1 MKVSNK
7 LLTAILTVA
16 LGVMF
21 IVLKGEV
28 VSIAMTLL
36 GVALLVA
43 AVIDLVNKQVPPAIV
58 KGVMGAAVII
68 FGWLFVSLALYVMAA
83 VLLIY
88 GLLLVYELAKSKTK
102 KLLSYVGPVIMV
114 VAAICLL
121 FAQGNAI
128 NLMFIVSGAFLIVEG
143 VLMLI
148 DAMKK

>member
-21 IVLKGEV
+21 IILKGEV
-28 VSIAMTLL
+28 VSIAMTVL

-58 KGVMGAAVII
+58 KGVMGAAVIL

-88 GLLLVYELAKSKTK
+88 GLLIVYELAKAKTK
-102 KLLSYVGPVIMV
+102 KVLSYVGPVIMI

-121 FAQGNAI
+121 FAQGNAV
-128 NLMFIVSGAFLIVEG
+128 NLMFIISGAFLIVEG
-143 VLMLI
+143 VLMLV
-148 DAMKK
+148 DALKK